1 MAASGEIQ
9 RPPMGSFPWPPSTEL
24 SQAWVGITGQ
34 AEADVLVILVE
45 ESNSSDSIRMG
56 LE

>member
-1 MAASGEIQ
+1 VVAMTSITTP
-9 RPPMGSFPWPPSTEL
+9 RKKIVTEL

>member
-1 MAASGEIQ
+1 VVGVIRAGRPAATRKKIV
-9 RPPMGSFPWPPSTEL
+9 TEL

-34 AEADVLVILVE
+34 AEPDVLVILVE
-45 ESNSSDSIRMG
+45 ESNSSDSIRLG